1 MSSFIGELVG
11 FVLVVVIL
19 ARYVVPRIQAMLRTR
34 QGVVAK
40 QVEDAEEA
48 KRRLAE
54 AERAYQNAVTEART
68 EAAQIR
74 ENARAEAQRTVEDL
88 RVQAHDE
95 SERIVAR
102 SEEQLQ
108 SQRAAIVRDLRAE
121 IGTLAAELSEK
132 IVEQRLAQ
140 EGQVSASVDAFLTG
154 LESREKTGGE
164 DR

>member
-1 MSSFIGELVG
+1 MSTFIAE
-11 FVLVVVIL
+11 VVAFLLILGIL
-19 ARYVVPRIQAMLRTR
+19 ARYVVPRIQSGLHDR
-34 QGVVAK
+34 QTVIAK

-54 AERAYQNAVTEART
+54 AERAHQNALTEART

-74 ENARAEAQRTVEDL
+74 EYARAEAQRTVEEL
-88 RVQAHDE
+88 GAQAHQE

-108 SQRAAIVRDLRAE
+108 SQRAAVVRDLRSE

-140 EGQVSASVDAFLTG
+140 EGQVSASVDAFLVG
-154 LESREKTGGE
+154 LESREKTSGE
-164 DR
+164 D